1 MNFQFKS
8 LTIKDF
14 LIAIAVTA
22 VFAFVVFSPKVAP
35 HSWADGNASQ
45 AYVCLE
51 TNSTAAREE
60 MAGIIQDSDAHLV
73 SCGDWHDFRIVVR
86 KQEYRHEGNRTE
98 VEIHFNV
105 YDFHGNNLTWFP
117 TMSSGPYN
125 RDADAG
131 RRIHN
136 VTTQI
141 QHLVRQNR
149 EGYLEV
155 INSL

>member
-1 MNFQFKS
+1 MNFQK
-8 LTIKDF
+8 LTPKDF
-14 LIAIAVTA
+14 LFAIVATVIFLIIM
-22 VFAFVVFSPKVAP
+22 VSPKIAP

-60 MAGIIQDSDAHLV
+60 MAAIIQDSDAYLV

-98 VEIHFNV
+98 VEIHFDV
-105 YDFHGNNLTWFP
+105 YDFHGNNITWFQ
-117 TMSSGPYN
+117 TMSSGPYD
-125 RDADAG
+125 RHEDAS